1 MSLFCNQIRIYMT
14 NVCCT
19 ARYKLLETIFLNRKV
34 AQWLYNDLRS
44 TSSDKLTLKA
54 PMIIIPDEGF
64 SYKVAQMATKR
75 DDNVTLGDLYI
86 SITVIKSGRL
96 TVSIIV
102 ISIK

>member
-1 MSLFCNQIRIYMT
+1 MT

-19 ARYKLLETIFLNRKV
+19 ARYKLLETIFLNIKV
-34 AQWLYNDLRS
+34 VQWLYNDLRS
-44 TSSDKLTLKA
+44 TSSDQMTLKS

-75 DDNVTLGDLYI
+75 DDNVTLGDLYMYI

>member
-1 MSLFCNQIRIYMT
+1 MT

-19 ARYKLLETIFLNRKV
+19 ARYKLLEIIFLNRKV
-34 AQWLYNDLRS
+34 VQWLYNDLRS
-44 TSSDKLTLKA
+44 TSPDQLTLKS

-64 SYKVAQMATKR
+64 SYKVTQMATKR

-86 SITVIKSGRL
+86 SITVVKSGRL